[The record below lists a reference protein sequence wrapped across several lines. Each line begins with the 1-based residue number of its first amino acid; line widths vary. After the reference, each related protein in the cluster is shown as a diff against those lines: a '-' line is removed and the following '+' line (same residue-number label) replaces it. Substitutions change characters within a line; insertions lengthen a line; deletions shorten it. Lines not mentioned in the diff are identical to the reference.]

1 MIRSIILV
9 LLTLIMS
16 EELFSQTKVGRK
28 KRRVETTETVAR
40 SSQSNRNKVSRP
52 AKIRGPQNKAI
63 AFLKEGSIYIGEYL
77 GEDESQVSLKLIT
90 EDSISIDRSLTT
102 DIYTPQNALIYN
114 RAKFHPTE
122 GLYMHFDW
130 GGNFNREG
138 GGLSTS
144 VGLGYR
150 LNKKWDLQA
159 GIGVNNTTTRI
170 RTNQFGFQFRNLAGA
185 PLYIGGLYN
194 ITDSKARLF
203 AFARTGPVFQFEF
216 NNDNNL
222 GYLFETGIGVN
233 FASSTSSRIQFTL
246 SNYTQY
252 SQLDLSQID
261 SFGNPFVGTANIWL
275 NRYAIRI
282 AYTLY

>member
-1 MIRSIILV
+1 MIKTIILV
-9 LLTLIMS
+9 LLTFIVS

-28 KRRVETTETVAR
+28 KRRVETSENTTQSTR
-40 SSQSNRNKVSRP
+40 STSKEITRP

-63 AFLKEGSIYIGEYL
+63 AFLKEGSIYLGDYL
-77 GEDESQVSLKLIT
+77 GEDDNQVSMRLIT
-90 EDSISIDRSLTT
+90 EDSISIDRNLTI

-114 RAKFHPTE
+114 RGKFHPTK
-122 GLYMHFDW
+122 GLYMLFDW
-130 GGNFNREG
+130 GGNFNRDG

-150 LNKKWDLQA
+150 LNKKWDLQS
-159 GIGVNNTTTRI
+159 GIGINNTTTRI
-170 RTNQFGFQFRNLAGA
+170 GSSQFGFQFRDLAGV
-185 PLYIGGLYN
+185 PLYVGGLYN
-194 ITDSKARLF
+194 LTDSKARIF
-203 AFARTGPVFQFEF
+203 AFGRTGPVFGFDQRR
-216 NNDNNL
+216 DNNV
-222 GYLFETGIGVN
+222 GFLFETGIGVN

-252 SQLDLSQID
+252 ARFDLSQID
-261 SFGNPFVGTANIWL
+261 SFGNPFVGIANVWL